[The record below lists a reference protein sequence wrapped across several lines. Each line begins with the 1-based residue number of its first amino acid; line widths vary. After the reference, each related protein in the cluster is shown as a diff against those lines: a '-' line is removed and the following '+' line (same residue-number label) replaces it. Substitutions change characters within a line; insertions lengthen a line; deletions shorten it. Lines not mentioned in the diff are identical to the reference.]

1 MVVGSVDI
9 NDKGCTVI
17 LKERVLVSKTLL
29 IYMKIVL
36 NEIFNEIKNGNN
48 LGEKITLV
56 GATKFVDVE
65 RINKAINLG
74 LTDVGENKAQE
85 FRDKFDKLLPCN
97 YHFFGRL
104 QKNKIKY
111 LVGKVFLIHSVDS
124 IELISEINKKSKELN
139 VTTNIL
145 IEVNFGEEQK
155 GGVLVDY
162 LPTLL
167 QESKNYKNVCVKGLM
182 AVMENTENQQ
192 LLIENYKNL
201 RKLYDKYK
209 EEYNFEYL
217 SAGMSNDYKIAIN
230 NGANMIRIGSLIFG
244 SRY

>member
-1 MVVGSVDI
+1 MKDI
-9 NDKGCTVI
+9 
-17 LKERVLVSKTLL
+17 
-29 IYMKIVL
+29 L
-36 NEIFNEIKNGNN
+36 NEIFNEIKDGNN

-65 RINKAINLG
+65 KINKAISLG
-74 LTDVGENKAQE
+74 LTNVGENKAQE
-85 FRDKFDKLLPCN
+85 FRDKFDNLLPCN

-124 IELISEINKKSKELN
+124 IELISEIDKKSNSLG
-139 VTTNIL
+139 VTTNVL
-145 IEVNFGEEQK
+145 IEINMGEEQK
-155 GGVLVDY
+155 GGVLLNE

-167 QESKNYKNVCVKGLM
+167 KESKNYPNVLVKGLM
-182 AVMENTENQQ
+182 AVMENTENKE
-192 LLIENYKNL
+192 LLIENYEKL
-201 RKLYDKYK
+201 RKVYDSYK

-217 SAGMSNDYKIAIN
+217 SAGMSGDYKIAIKH
-230 NGANMIRIGSLIFG
+230 GSNMIRIGSLIFG